1 MIDPWADVRER
12 VNDLEGKAYNMT
24 GPPEVYDFINH
35 IPQDIRQLLADAD
48 ALLAVVPL
56 VNEAVDA
63 YELPIDVEQT
73 LRDWLAA
80 LPEHLNRAP

>member
-1 MIDPWADVRER
+1 MSDPWTDARPELWR
-12 VNDLEGKAYNMT
+12 RLNNND
-24 GPPEVYDFINH
+24 INGVH
-35 IPQDIRQLLADAD
+35 AMAIGMLKDAD

-80 LPEHLNRAP
+80 LPEHLKRAP